1 MHKDLLRSNNYKPY
15 LDPALLVKA
24 KSKNEIRINLTSWKK
39 LLYRGAYA
47 WNSQPS
53 DGLKNHAQT
62 STTNFKTLITN
73 YANDHDD

>member
-1 MHKDLLRSNNYKPY
+1 M
-15 LDPALLVKA
+15 
-24 KSKNEIRINLTSWKK
+24 KK

-53 DGLKNHAQT
+53 DVLKNHAQT

-73 YANDHDD
+73 YVSDHDD